1 MPRLQ
6 PLPTRYGLSKESNA
20 PNRQVEQNRFSRFHL
35 AEAPGIPIARN
46 LRRLASLTH
55 LCLAY
60 SLLQLLW
67 LLHVDKNQLRHQFR
81 LKFSEI
87 TKQITQFASSFVC
100 QWSVSKGFEVGTVHS
115 EYCVVGRYPGAA
127 TGSVG
132 HCWLVHTT
140 PRLSVHCHASL
151 VSLGDAL
158 HRWNHRPNR
167 DGRRRMLVD
176 SYGQFGCHIGC
187 WRYAST

>member
-6 PLPTRYGLSKESNA
+6 PLPTRYGLFKESNA

-35 AEAPGIPIARN
+35 AKAPGIPIARN

-67 LLHVDKNQLRHQFR
+67 LLHVDKNHLRHQFR

-87 TKQITQFASSFVC
+87 TK
-100 QWSVSKGFEVGTVHS
+100 
-115 EYCVVGRYPGAA
+115 
-127 TGSVG
+127 
-132 HCWLVHTT
+132 
-140 PRLSVHCHASL
+140 
-151 VSLGDAL
+151 
-158 HRWNHRPNR
+158 
-167 DGRRRMLVD
+167 
-176 SYGQFGCHIGC
+176 
-187 WRYAST
+187 